1 LATARWQETSRH
13 GSVMMNMFDALPRIK
28 ICGITR
34 TTDALCAASLGVD
47 AVGFVLAESPRRIE
61 PEMAREISRSLPP
74 FVSTVGVVVD
84 MDLEALRDMATF
96 CRLDWLQLHGNESP
110 EYCRALDF
118 RLLKAIRV
126 KDRQSIETMAP
137 YQGCVKGFV
146 LDTYVKGKQGGTGK
160 TFDWNLAK
168 EAKEYGPVILSG
180 GLTPEAVREAIHVA
194 GPYGVDVSS
203 GVERAPGIKDHKKM
217 GSFVQEVR
225 CSMGDMG

>member
-1 LATARWQETSRH
+1 MLKSI
-13 GSVMMNMFDALPRIK
+13 PRIK

-34 TTDALCAASLGVD
+34 TKDALYAASLGVD
-47 AVGFVLAESPRRIE
+47 AVGFVLAESPRQIE
-61 PEMAREISRSLPP
+61 PEMAREISLSLPP

-126 KDRQSIETMAP
+126 KDRQSIEAMAP
-137 YQGCVKGFV
+137 YQSCVKGFV

-168 EAKEYGPVILSG
+168 EAGEYGPVILSG
-180 GLTPEAVREAIHVA
+180 GLTPEAVRKAICVA
-194 GPYGVDVSS
+194 RPYGVDVSS
-203 GVERAPGIKDHKKM
+203 GVESAPGIKDHEKM
-217 GSFVQEVR
+217 RRFVEEVR
-225 CSMGDMG
+225 SSTGDIG